1 MVYMLSRLTAKDS
14 PDSVEDKTLRY
25 RVGKSAQVGL
35 EHVQSKI
42 PADSAHGFPFLL
54 AISSKFEKLCGSTTK
69 EVVPESA

>member
-1 MVYMLSRLTAKDS
+1 MVYLLSRLTAKDS

-54 AISSKFEKLCGSTTK
+54 AI
-69 EVVPESA
+69 